1 MVEPVGYKPVVTPK
15 EPVRVAA
22 PAAPQAASPASPAVA
37 ATTTTVAAGTA
48 ARLSAQPPVDTDR
61 VERIR
66 KAIAEGKFPI
76 LPATVADRLLA
87 LKLEWHANDP
97 A

>member
-1 MVEPVGYKPVVTPK
+1 MVDPVGFKPVTMSK
-15 EPVRVAA
+15 EPVRVTA
-22 PAAPQAASPASPAVA
+22 PVAPQATQPTDALRAAASTAV
-37 ATTTTVAAGTA
+37 GTA
-48 ARLSAQPPVDTDR
+48 QQLSAQPPVDSDR
-61 VERIR
+61 VDRIR

-87 LKLEWHANDP
+87 LKLEWQSNDP